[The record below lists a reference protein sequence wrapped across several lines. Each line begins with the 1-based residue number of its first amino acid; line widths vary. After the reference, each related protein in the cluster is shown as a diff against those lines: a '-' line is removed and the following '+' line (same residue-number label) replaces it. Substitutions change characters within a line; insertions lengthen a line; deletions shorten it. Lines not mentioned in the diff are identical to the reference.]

1 MIGKILGNRY
11 EILEQIG
18 NGGMAI
24 VYKAKCKLLD
34 RFVAIK
40 ILKDEF
46 IDDEDFIR
54 KFKRESQ
61 AAASLSHPN
70 IVNIY
75 DVGVE
80 DDGIKKIHY
89 IVMEY
94 IDGKN
99 LKEIIREKGAF
110 SLEETLNYS
119 LQIAEALDNAHRNGI
134 VHRDIKPQN
143 IMVTQDKRV
152 KVTDFGI
159 ARAATSSTVTTSS
172 NVLGSVH
179 YFSPEQARG
188 GYTDEKSDI
197 YSLGIVMYE
206 MITGKLPYDGDSAIS
221 VALKHVQDD
230 IVPPRELDNTI
241 PIGLESIILKCVEKR
256 QGDRYSNIRDLIRD
270 LKNINSIN
278 QFANITEED
287 MDSNT
292 RIIPI
297 VKDESVINVKKN
309 ENNKNK
315 DKKKKPGGGWL
326 MIFLGILLA
335 FLLVSITTLGLAR
348 LKGFLATD
356 EILVP
361 NITGK
366 DKNVAREEIEKLG
379 LKFEILGTVKDADF
393 EKDQV
398 VSQSEPENSKV
409 KKGFPIQV
417 TISQGMDLVPVPNVV
432 NKEVSEAESL
442 IKAEGLTVGQP
453 SYEYSET
460 IPINVIIRQRPDAFE
475 SVEPGSKVEFVVSQG
490 TEVKTVLMIKLVG
503 KDINA
508 AYSELGILGLTVG
521 QVTPEPSEGIEKGII
536 TWQEYDQGNELETGT
551 AVDFIVS
558 DGPPEPEEPE
568 EPVEPVEPEEPVEEE
583 PGEEVPVEVET
594 QITFLVSPFQ
604 DKPATEIKVIRTQDG
619 VSSIVYKKTHNAAD
633 GEVLI
638 PLKGKKGAQFDFLYD
653 DNWQYTEIKKD

>member
-1 MIGKILGNRY
+1 MIGKVLGNRY
-11 EILEQIG
+11 EIIEQIG
-18 NGGMAI
+18 NGGMAL

-46 IDDEDFIR
+46 LDDEEFIR

-80 DDGIKKIHY
+80 DDGTKNIHY

-99 LKEIIREKGAF
+99 LKEIIKEKGAF
-110 SLEETLNYS
+110 SLENTINYS
-119 LQIAEALDNAHRNGI
+119 LQIAEALQNAHRNHI

-143 IMVTQDKRV
+143 IMVSNDNRI

-221 VALKHVQDD
+221 VALKHVQED
-230 IVPPRELDNTI
+230 IIPPRELDNTI
-241 PIGLESIILKCVEKR
+241 PLGLEAIILKCVQKR
-256 QGDRYSNIRDLIRD
+256 QAERYNNIGDLIKD
-270 LKNINSIN
+270 LKNMDYFNPIKNS
-278 QFANITEED
+278 TLED
-287 MDSNT
+287 LDSNT

-297 VKDESVINVKKN
+297 VKDESVMDMKKN
-309 ENNKNK
+309 NKENKNK
-315 DKKKKPGGGWL
+315 KDKKSSGGGM

-335 FLLVSITTLGLAR
+335 FLLVSIITFGMAR
-348 LKGFLATD
+348 LQGFLKTD
-356 EILVP
+356 EIIVP
-361 NITGK
+361 SIIGK
-366 DKNVAREEIEKLG
+366 DQAIAKAEIEELG
-379 LKFEILGTVKDADF
+379 LKFEVIGKVKDPNYD
-393 EKDQV
+393 KDQV
-398 VSQSEPENSKV
+398 VTQSEPENSRV
-409 KKGFPIQV
+409 KKGYPIQV
-417 TISQGMDLVPVPNVV
+417 TISEGVDLVRVPNIV
-432 NKEVSEAESL
+432 NSELAEAESL
-442 IKAEGLTVGQP
+442 IKSAGLNVGQP

-460 IPINVIIRQRPDAFE
+460 IPINLIIRQKPEAFE
-475 SVEPGSKVEFVVSQG
+475 NVEPGTKVEFVISQG
-490 TEVKTVLMIKLVG
+490 TEVKTVIMIKVVG
-503 KDINA
+503 KDINLA
-508 AYSELGILGLTVG
+508 KSELEALGLIVNTVKY
-521 QVTPEPSEGIEKGII
+521 EPNDNIEKDIV

-551 AVDFIVS
+551 AVDLIVS
-558 DGPPEPEEPE
+558 EGPK
-568 EPVEPVEPEEPVEEE
+568 EEPVEEE
-583 PGEEVPVEVET
+583 PVEEEPSTEVES
-594 QITFLVSPFQ
+594 QITFLVTPFQ
-604 DKPATEIKVIRTQDG
+604 DKATTEIKIVRTQDG
-619 VSSIVYKKTHNAAD
+619 VTSIVYKKKHDAD
-633 GEVLI
+633 EGQVLI
-638 PLKGKKGAQFDFLYD
+638 PLMGKKGDQFDVLYD
-653 DNWQYTEIKKD
+653 DVWQYTEVKKD

>member
-18 NGGMAI
+18 TGGMAI
-24 VYKAKCKLLD
+24 VYKAKCRLLD

-46 IDDEDFIR
+46 IDDEEFIR

-94 IDGKN
+94 ISGKN
-99 LKEIIREKGAF
+99 LKEIIKENGAF
-110 SLEETLNYS
+110 NLEDTIDYS
-119 LQIAEALDNAHRNGI
+119 IQIAEALDNAHRNGI

-143 IMVTQDKRV
+143 IMLTSDKRV

-172 NVLGSVH
+172 DVLGSVH

-206 MITGKLPYDGDSAIS
+206 MITGKLPYDGDSAIT

-241 PIGLESIILKCVEKR
+241 PVGLESIILKCVQKR
-256 QGDRYSNIRDLIRD
+256 QGDRYSNIRDLIKD
-270 LKNINSIN
+270 LKNIDSLSA
-278 QFANITEED
+278 FRTTESEESEL
-287 MDSNT
+287 DSNT

-297 VKDESVINVKKN
+297 VKDESVIDVKNDKTSKK
-309 ENNKNK
+309 KNK
-315 DKKKKPGGGWL
+315 DKKPGGGGL

-335 FLLVSITTLGLAR
+335 FLLVTGISLGIAR
-348 LKGFLATD
+348 LKGFIQVD
-356 EILVP
+356 EIIVP
-361 NITGK
+361 KIIGL
-366 DKNVAREEIEKLG
+366 DKAVAKSEIEKLG
-379 LKFEILGTVKDADF
+379 LKFEIIGTVKDPDF
-393 EKDQV
+393 DKDQV
-398 VSQSEPENSKV
+398 VTQSENQGSKV
-409 KKGFPIQV
+409 KKGYPIQV
-417 TISQGMDLVPVPNVV
+417 TISEGMDLIPVPNVV
-432 NKEVSEAESL
+432 NSEVAEAESL
-442 IKAEGLTVGQP
+442 IKSEGFTVGQP

-460 IPINVIIRQRPDAFE
+460 IPINVIIRQKPEAFE
-475 SVEPGSKVEFVVSQG
+475 KVAPGSRIEFVVSQG
-490 TEVKTVLMIKLVG
+490 TEVKTVIMIQLVG

-508 AYSELGILGLTVG
+508 AYSELGLLGLSVG
-521 QVTPEPSEGIEKGII
+521 QVTPEPSDSVEKGII
-536 TWQEYDQGNELETGT
+536 TWQEYGQGNELETGT
-551 AVDFIVS
+551 SVDFIVS
-558 DGPPEPEEPE
+558 DGPPEPVEEEPE
-568 EPVEPVEPEEPVEEE
+568 EEEPVEEE
-583 PGEEVPVEVET
+583 PVEEPVEVET
-594 QITFLVSPFQ
+594 QITFLVSPPQ
-604 DKPATEIKVIRTQDG
+604 EKPTTEIKIVRTQDG
-619 VSSIVYKKTHNAAD
+619 VVSIQYKKTHNADD
-633 GEVLI
+633 GEILI
-638 PLKGKKGAQFDFLYD
+638 PLKGIKGAQFDVLYD
-653 DNWQYTEIKKD
+653 DELQYTEIKKD